1 MAREDSRW
9 FAAAV
14 VALSIVLFLALPLA
28 ILISVDH
35 LEQKAR
41 AKAEI
46 RKEIR
51 DLKRLKE
58 EIERMA
64 KTQKERNENS
74 VDTKPGASGGGM

>member
-14 VALSIVLFLALPLA
+14 VALSIVLFMALPLA

-35 LEQKAR
+35 LEQKAK

-46 RKEIR
+46 RQEIR
-51 DLKRLKE
+51 KLQKLKDDVERLL
-58 EIERMA
+58 
-64 KTQKERNENS
+64 KTQKE
-74 VDTKPGASGGGM
+74 

>member
-35 LEQKAR
+35 LEQRAK

-46 RKEIR
+46 RQEIR
-51 DLKRLKE
+51 KLQKLKDE
-58 EIERMA
+58 VEILL
-64 KTQKERNENS
+64 KTQKE
-74 VDTKPGASGGGM
+74 

>member
-14 VALSIVLFLALPLA
+14 VALSIVLFMALPLA

-35 LEQKAR
+35 LEQKAKM
-41 AKAEI
+41 KAEV

-51 DLKRLKE
+51 ELKNLKE
-58 EIERMA
+58 ELR
-64 KTQKERNENS
+64 KEVEHVANS
-74 VDTKPGASGGGM
+74 RRDHREPDK

>member
-14 VALSIVLFLALPLA
+14 VALSIVLFMALPLA

-41 AKAEI
+41 MKAEI

-51 DLKRLKE
+51 ELKKLKDE
-58 EIERMA
+58 LR
-64 KTQKERNENS
+64 KEVEHVANRRRDSREPNQ
-74 VDTKPGASGGGM
+74 

>member
-1 MAREDSRW
+1 
-9 FAAAV
+9 

-51 DLKRLKE
+51 ELRKLKD
-58 EIERMA
+58 EIERMS
-64 KTQKERNENS
+64 KMQKERNENS
-74 VDTKPGASGGGM
+74 SDPSTAVPGVGM